1 MQRVHPKRDSFYLE
15 DAQWLKGRNIIT
27 FIALVGLAACAAG
40 LAIDRVQFVR
50 SYLVS
55 FCFAVTILLGGM
67 FFVMVQYLT
76 GSAWSVTVRRFMET
90 LIAGMPVAL
99 LLFLPVALGVNELYS
114 WTRPDVIANEAVV
127 RAKAGYLNPG
137 FFGFRGFAYIT
148 LWSIWALAIYSQSTR
163 QDRERSSAQMHA
175 CSRWSAPGLLLVT
188 ATGTLASFDW
198 VMSLDPKWYSTIFG
212 LYCLSGGA
220 LAFFGVLTLIAL
232 GMRRA
237 GVLANSITDEH
248 YHDLGKWMFALTIF
262 WAYIAFSQYLLIW
275 YANLPEETI
284 FYRNRMVGSW
294 KWLSAILLVGRFILP
309 FVVLIFR
316 ASKRNLMLLGIAAG
330 WTVAM
335 HFIDMYW
342 LIMPAFFKNG
352 MSPNWMDL
360 GALLAVTGVFGY
372 VFWLRLRK
380 RALVPVG
387 DLRFEQGLNFE
398 NI

>member
-1 MQRVHPKRDSFYLE
+1 MQRVQPKRDSFYLE
-15 DAQWLKGRNIIT
+15 EAQWLKGRNIIT
-27 FIALVGLAACAAG
+27 FVALLGLAACAAG
-40 LAIDRVQFVR
+40 FALDRAQFFR

-76 GSAWSVTVRRFMET
+76 GSAWSITVRRFMET
-90 LIAGMPVAL
+90 LIAGMPVAV
-99 LLFLPVALGVNELYS
+99 LLFIPVALGVNELYE
-114 WTRPDVIANEAVV
+114 WTHADVIAREAVV
-127 RAKAGYLNPG
+127 RAKAGYLNQG
-137 FFGFRGFAYIT
+137 FFSFRGLAYIT
-148 LWSIWALAIYSQSTR
+148 LWSIWALAIYGQSTK
-163 QDRERSSAQMHA
+163 QDRERSAAQMNA

-188 ATGTLASFDW
+188 LTGTLASFDW
-198 VMSLDPKWYSTIFG
+198 IMSLDPKWYSTIFG

-237 GVLANSITDEH
+237 GVLANSITSEH
-248 YHDLGKWMFALTIF
+248 YHDLGKWMFALTVF

-284 FYRNRMVGSW
+284 FYRMRMAGSW
-294 KWLSAILLVGRFILP
+294 KWISAVILFCRFILP

-316 ASKRNLMLLGIAAG
+316 ASKRNLTVLGIAAG
-330 WTVAM
+330 WVVAM

-342 LIMPAFFKNG
+342 LIMPVFSKSGVAP
-352 MSPNWMDL
+352 SWMDL
-360 GALLAVTGVFGY
+360 GTLVGVIGVFGY
-372 VFWLRLRK
+372 AFWLRLRK